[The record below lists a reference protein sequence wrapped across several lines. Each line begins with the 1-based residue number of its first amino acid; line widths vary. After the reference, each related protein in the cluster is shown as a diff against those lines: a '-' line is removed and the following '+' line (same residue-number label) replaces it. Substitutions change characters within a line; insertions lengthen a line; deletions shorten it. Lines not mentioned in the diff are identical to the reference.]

1 MLLTAEK
8 IAKQAEDLEG
18 LANIRA
24 INKMYRD
31 QDESHLWPISGKFNV
46 TERAIRKARWLT
58 RETGEKQTGLEYC
71 YTLEM
76 IMSEMVNNE
85 NNW

>member
-1 MLLTAEK
+1 MYLSPEET
-8 IAKQAEDLEG
+8 AKQAEHLEG

-31 QDESHLWPISGKFNV
+31 QDEIHLCLSVKFII

-76 IMSEMVNNE
+76 IMSEIVNNE

>member
-8 IAKQAEDLEG
+8 IAKQAEALEG

-31 QDESHLWPISGKFNV
+31 QAESL
-46 TERAIRKARWLT
+46 
-58 RETGEKQTGLEYC
+58 
-71 YTLEM
+71 
-76 IMSEMVNNE
+76 MSQNE
-85 NNW
+85 QSAKPGG

>member
-1 MLLTAEK
+1 M
-8 IAKQAEDLEG
+8 
-18 LANIRA
+18 
-24 INKMYRD
+24 
-31 QDESHLWPISGKFNV
+31 WPISGKFNV

-76 IMSEMVNNE
+76 IMSEIVNNE